1 MELTVGPSSQC
12 STQQPRR
19 NGNAQRQHRI
29 DRRIKTDNSH
39 CSRGQTLDNRGKIR
53 NLSPTDTELVLVGL
67 AQRILR
73 RDDTQLRLLL
83 LCTLIATVGF
93 AFPRLAWAT
102 YIGYT
107 LIALLLTQVMV
118 RSSNAPD
125 WSDELYR
132 GLGLFAVGTMW
143 LWLLT
148 PLELVYSGMPLA
160 LSWSVLVGWSVIRL
174 VTRLASANRVTEAL
188 LMGATAGYLHIG
200 LTAGL
205 VMSALETIQPG
216 SFEPLEALGATSIGD
231 TSVLATARIF
241 SAINYY
247 AFVCL
252 TTVGFGDISP
262 MLPLARMVS
271 VATSVAGPL
280 YLAAVMGVLIGRY
293 ASSLEREAK
302 DL

>member
-1 MELTVGPSSQC
+1 MLPTLGAAAV
-12 STQQPRR
+12 
-19 NGNAQRQHRI
+19 AQ
-29 DRRIKTDNSH
+29 
-39 CSRGQTLDNRGKIR
+39 
-53 NLSPTDTELVLVGL
+53 VLVGL
-67 AQRILR
+67 IQRILR
-73 RDDTQLRLLL
+73 RDGTQLKLLL
-83 LCTLIATVGF
+83 VCTLIATVGF
-93 AFPRLAWAT
+93 AFPRLVWAT
-102 YIGYT
+102 YIGYS

-118 RSSNAPD
+118 GSSNAPD
-125 WSDELYR
+125 WSDALYR
-132 GLGLFAVGTMW
+132 GLGLFAVATMW

-148 PLELVYSGMPLA
+148 PLELIYSGMPLA

-174 VTRLASANRVTEAL
+174 VTRLASTKRVTEAL

-216 SFEPLEALGATSIGD
+216 SFEPLELTNFSD
-231 TSVLATARIF
+231 TSVLASARIF
-241 SAINYY
+241 SAINYF

-262 MLPLARMVS
+262 VLPLARMVS

-293 ASSLEREAK
+293 ASSLDRQSR
-302 DL
+302 DQ

>member
-1 MELTVGPSSQC
+1 M
-12 STQQPRR
+12 
-19 NGNAQRQHRI
+19 A
-29 DRRIKTDNSH
+29 K
-39 CSRGQTLDNRGKIR
+39 
-53 NLSPTDTELVLVGL
+53 VLVGL
-67 AQRILR
+67 VQRLLQ
-73 RDDTQLRLLL
+73 RDGTQLKLLL
-83 LCTLIATVGF
+83 ICTLIATVGF
-93 AFPRLAWAT
+93 AFPRLVWAT
-102 YIGYT
+102 YIGYS

-118 RSSNAPD
+118 GSSKALD
-125 WSDELYR
+125 WSDALYR
-132 GLGLFAVGTMW
+132 GLGLVAVATMW

-148 PLELVYSGMPLA
+148 PLVLIYSGIPLA

-174 VTRLASANRVTEAL
+174 VTRFASTRRVNEAL

-216 SFEPLEALGATSIGD
+216 SFGPLELASVSD
-231 TSVLATARIF
+231 SSVLATARIF

-293 ASSLEREAK
+293 ASSLERQSK
-302 DL
+302 SQ

>member
-1 MELTVGPSSQC
+1 MP
-12 STQQPRR
+12 
-19 NGNAQRQHRI
+19 
-29 DRRIKTDNSH
+29 
-39 CSRGQTLDNRGKIR
+39 TLGAAAVAN
-53 NLSPTDTELVLVGL
+53 VLVGL
-67 AQRILR
+67 VQRILL
-73 RDDTQLRLLL
+73 RDGTQLKLLL

-93 AFPRLAWAT
+93 AFPRLDWAT

-118 RSSNAPD
+118 GSSNAPD
-125 WSDELYR
+125 WSDALYR
-132 GLGLFAVGTMW
+132 GLGLFAVATMW

-148 PLELVYSGMPLA
+148 PLELIYSGMPLA

-174 VTRLASANRVTEAL
+174 VTRLASTKRVTEAL

-216 SFEPLEALGATSIGD
+216 SFEPLDLTNFSD
-231 TSVLATARIF
+231 TSVLASARIF
-241 SAINYY
+241 SAINYF

-262 MLPLARMVS
+262 VLPLARMVS

-293 ASSLEREAK
+293 ASSLEHKLEDKAVQEK
-302 DL
+302 TQV

>member
-1 MELTVGPSSQC
+1 M
-12 STQQPRR
+12 
-19 NGNAQRQHRI
+19 A
-29 DRRIKTDNSH
+29 K
-39 CSRGQTLDNRGKIR
+39 
-53 NLSPTDTELVLVGL
+53 VLVGL
-67 AQRILR
+67 VQRLLQ
-73 RDDTQLRLLL
+73 RDGTQLKLLL
-83 LCTLIATVGF
+83 ICTLIATVGF
-93 AFPRLAWAT
+93 AFPRLVWAT
-102 YIGYT
+102 YIGYS

-118 RSSNAPD
+118 GSSKAPD
-125 WSDELYR
+125 WSDALYR
-132 GLGLFAVGTMW
+132 GLGLVAVATMW

-148 PLELVYSGMPLA
+148 PLVLIYSGIPLA

-174 VTRLASANRVTEAL
+174 VTRFASTRRVTEAL

-216 SFEPLEALGATSIGD
+216 SFAPLELANASD
-231 TSVLATARIF
+231 TSVLASARIF
-241 SAINYY
+241 SALNYY

-293 ASSLEREAK
+293 ASSLDRQSK
-302 DL
+302 DQ